1 MCFTLLRFILLP
13 LTLTFSL
20 MEIESKLHA
29 VDWIILAITLIFIVA
44 YGTYTTRKHAS
55 VADYIK
61 GGNDSRWW
69 TIGLS
74 VMATQASAITFLS
87 TPGQAFHSG
96 MGFVQF
102 YFGLPI
108 AMIIICVVFIPIYH
122 KLKVY
127 TAYEF
132 LEGRFDLKTRSLA
145 AILFL
150 IQRGLA
156 AGITIFAPAIIL
168 SAVLGWDLL
177 TLNIIIGFLVI
188 VYTVS
193 GGTKAV
199 NVTQKQQM
207 IIIFIGMVISF
218 CIIMNQLPA
227 DITFSKALDIA
238 GASGKMKVLDF
249 STDLSNRY
257 TIWTGILGGTF
268 LMLSYFGTDQSQVQR
283 YLSGKSVRESQLGL
297 IFNGLL
303 KVPMQFFILLIGVMV
318 FVFYQFNPSPLN
330 FNPGVN
336 DEVLKSKYSS
346 EYQQLEAAH
355 AEIENTKK
363 LLFSNGFQEEEQQQV
378 LELNQRDFLLK
389 EKSKLIIDKIDE
401 ENTLDKIESN
411 DKDYVFIYF
420 ILNNL
425 PRGLIGLLLAVILSA
440 AMSSTASELNA
451 LASTTAMDLYKRNV
465 RGEKSDAHYV
475 KASKWFTLAWGV
487 VAISVAC
494 VANLFENL
502 IELVNIIGS
511 IFYGNVL
518 GIFLLAFF
526 FKKVNGNAVF
536 KAALITQV
544 LICFIFYFGIYNL
557 ESQGL
562 DPIVSYL
569 WLNFIGCILVSFF
582 SLLFVF
588 KSMNHQS
595 KSVLIVTSLAILKS
609 AYDIV
614 YQDSLNLTHVFTLIF
629 LFFFLGFFNIDKKAI
644 NEKR

>member
-1 MCFTLLRFILLP
+1 MDIT
-13 LTLTFSL
+13 
-20 MEIESKLHA
+20 SKLHYI
-29 VDWIILAITLIFIVA
+29 DWVILAGTLLFIVV
-44 YGTYTTRKHAS
+44 YGTYATRKNS
-55 VADYIK
+55 NVTDYIK
-61 GGNDSRWW
+61 GGNDSKWW

-108 AMIIICVVFIPIYH
+108 AMVIICVVFIPIYH

-188 VYTVS
+188 IYTVS

-207 IIIFIGMVISF
+207 IIIFIGMVIAF
-218 CIIMNQLPA
+218 YMIMDQLPA
-227 DITFSKALDIA
+227 DITFTKALEIA
-238 GASGKMKVLDF
+238 GASDKMQVLDF
-249 STDLSNRY
+249 SFDLSNRY
-257 TIWTGILGGTF
+257 TVWTGILGGTF

-330 FNPGVN
+330 FNPGAN
-336 DEVLKSKYSS
+336 EEVLKSKYIE
-346 EYQQLEAAH
+346 EYQQLEAEH
-355 AEIENTKK
+355 IIIENTKK
-363 LLFSNGFQEEEQQQV
+363 VIFADGFQLTEKEEIQDLNSRD
-378 LELNQRDFLLK
+378 LEIK
-389 EKSKLIIDKIDE
+389 EAAKEIIDKISDE
-401 ENTLDKIESN
+401 KDLKKIESN
-411 DKDYVFIYF
+411 DKDYVFIHF

-451 LASTTAMDLYKRNV
+451 LASTTAMDLYKRNIKE
-465 RGEKSDAHYV
+465 EKSEAHYV
-475 KASKWFTLAWGV
+475 KASKWFTLAWGIL
-487 VAISVAC
+487 AISVAC
-494 VANLFENL
+494 IANLFDNL
-502 IELVNIIGS
+502 IQLVNIIGS

-526 FKKVNGNAVF
+526 IKFVKGNAVF
-536 KAALITQV
+536 IAALITQV
-544 LICFIFYFGIYNL
+544 LIIWVFI
-557 ESQGL
+557 L
-562 DPIVSYL
+562 DWLPYL
-569 WLNFIGCILVSFF
+569 WLNLLGCALV
-582 SLLFVF
+582 
-588 KSMNHQS
+588 MG
-595 KSVLIVTSLAILKS
+595 IAILL
-609 AYDIV
+609 
-614 YQDSLNLTHVFTLIF
+614 Q
-629 LFFFLGFFNIDKKAI
+629 FFIPSNGNKIEELESIGI
-644 NEKR
+644 E

>member
-1 MCFTLLRFILLP
+1 
-13 LTLTFSL
+13 
-20 MEIESKLHA
+20 MEIASKLHL
-29 VDWIILAITLIFIVA
+29 VDWIILSVTLISIVS
-44 YGTYTTRKHAS
+44 YGTYVTRKNAN
-55 VADYIK
+55 VTDYIK
-61 GGNDSRWW
+61 GGSDSKWW

-108 AMIIICVVFIPIYH
+108 AMVIICVVFIPIYH

-188 VYTVS
+188 IYTVS

-207 IIIFIGMVISF
+207 IIIFIGMLIAF
-218 CIIMNQLPA
+218 FMIMSQLPEN
-227 DITFSKALDIA
+227 ITFTNALEIA
-238 GASGKMKVLDF
+238 GASNKMEVLDF
-249 STDLSNRY
+249 SFDLSNRY
-257 TIWTGILGGTF
+257 TVWTGILGGTF

-318 FVFYQFNPSPLN
+318 FVFYQFNASPLN
-330 FNPGVN
+330 FNPTVN
-336 DEVLKSKYSS
+336 DAIANSKYIS
-346 EYQQLEAAH
+346 EYQQLEAEH
-355 AEIENTKK
+355 IEIENTKK
-363 LLFSNGFQEEEQQQV
+363 LLFIDGFQ
-378 LELNQRDFLLK
+378 LK
-389 EKSKLIIDKIDE
+389 EKQQIQDLNERDLAIKAKSKLIIDKIDK

-411 DKDYVFIYF
+411 DKDYVFIHF

-451 LASTTAMDLYKRNV
+451 LASTTAIDLYKRNV
-465 RGEKSDAHYV
+465 KGEKSDAHYV
-475 KASKWFTLAWGV
+475 TASKWFTLAWGI
-487 VAISVAC
+487 VAISIAC

-544 LICFIFYFGIYNL
+544 LICLIFYFGIYNL
-557 ESQGL
+557 EAQGL
-562 DPIVSYL
+562 DPIISYL

-588 KSMNHQS
+588 KSINRQS
-595 KSVLIVTSLAILKS
+595 KLTLVITSLAIFKIT
-609 AYDIV
+609 YDILNDV
-614 YQDSLNLTHVFTLIF
+614 SLNIIHVVTLII
-629 LFFFLGFFNIDKKAI
+629 LFFFLGLFNFDKTTI
-644 NEKR
+644 NDK